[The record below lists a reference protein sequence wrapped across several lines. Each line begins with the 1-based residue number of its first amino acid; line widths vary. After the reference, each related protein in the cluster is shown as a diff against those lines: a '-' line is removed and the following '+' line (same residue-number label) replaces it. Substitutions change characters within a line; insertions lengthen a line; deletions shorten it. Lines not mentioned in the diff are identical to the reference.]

1 MWGKINVCC
10 AFIAPLELLKN
21 YLPLSTNLRVKVYLF
36 EFVTAEEAKQ
46 LELFEMRFSL
56 TLRRPIV

>member
-1 MWGKINVCC
+1 MSAVLLLHLWNCSKIIY
-10 AFIAPLELLKN
+10 FLF
-21 YLPLSTNLRVKVYLF
+21 LSTKLRVKVYLF

-46 LELFEMRFSL
+46 LELFEMKFSL